1 MERTPEI
8 DVESDLEEVE
18 VIDHAALR
26 RRLGF
31 LSRWTALFAVLAA
44 VGAGC
49 SSNGN
54 SGAANGAKFDELDPA
69 AASALITEEKG
80 SADFVILD
88 VRTPQEFHDER
99 IDGAINIDFRSPS
112 FRQEVDKLDKDKT
125 YLLYCR
131 TGNRS
136 GQSLATF
143 RDLGFHDI
151 RHLSRGITGW
161 KSANK
166 PTVRG

>member
-1 MERTPEI
+1 MR
-8 DVESDLEEVE
+8 
-18 VIDHAALR
+18 
-26 RRLGF
+26 F
-31 LSRWTALFAVLAA
+31 LSRWTALFAVLTA

-49 SSNGN
+49 SSNGS
-54 SGAANGAKFDELDPA
+54 SGAATGARFDELDPA
-69 AASALITEEKG
+69 AASALIAEEKN
-80 SADFVILD
+80 SPDFVILD

-99 IDGAINIDFRSPS
+99 IEGAINVDFRSPS
-112 FRQEVDKLDKDKT
+112 FRQEVEKLDRDKT

-143 RDLGFHDI
+143 RALGFQDI
-151 RHLSRGITGW
+151 RHLSRGITAW
-161 KSANK
+161 KSQNK